1 MKELTLIGVSGLS
14 EKLAQRYSPFSFQT
28 VQSDHDSEFST
39 YFTEHLQ
46 KQGIAHR
53 HSRVRKSSDNGHIE
67 RLLRTLQDEC
77 LNHLPRKLRVYQ
89 KEIPEYIH
97 YYNTERP
104 HLALGMK
111 TPLEVFKVI
120 D

>member
-1 MKELTLIGVSGLS
+1 M
-14 EKLAQRYSPFSFQT
+14 
-28 VQSDHDSEFST
+28 
-39 YFTEHLQ
+39 
-46 KQGIAHR
+46 
-53 HSRVRKSSDNGHIE
+53 RKSSDNGHIE
-67 RLLRTLQDEC
+67 RFLRTLQDEC

>member
-1 MKELTLIGVSGLS
+1 MKKLTLIEVSGLS

-53 HSRVRKSSDNGHIE
+53 HSRVRKSSDSGH
-67 RLLRTLQDEC
+67 DEC